1 MNQVLITVVIKETI
15 SNISTSGITIPMLIV
30 EIAHKTTEKFYFDE
44 IPVFLNVKN
53 DSTHMY
59 YKPGTIILINGNVCN
74 INEKVGI
81 VPKQI
86 YMMSDKNYKQSS
98 KQRIALCSGNNWIN
112 QVSISGEID
121 KKENSII
128 TEDIHL
134 RGVVKPINKIPVV
147 NPISSSVVSGQITKD
162 GILEETK

>member
-1 MNQVLITVVIKETI
+1 MNQVLITAVIKETI

-30 EIAHKTTEKFYFDE
+30 EISHKTTDKFYFNE

-53 DSTHMY
+53 DSLHLY
-59 YKPGTIILINGNVCN
+59 YKPGTIILINGMVCK

-86 YMMSDKNYKQSS
+86 YMMSDKNYKQSC
-98 KQRIALCSGNNWIN
+98 KQRIALCSGNNWVN

-121 KKENSII
+121 TKNNSII
-128 TEDIHL
+128 TEEVHL
-134 RGVVKPINKIPVV
+134 RGIIESINNIPSV
-147 NPISSSVVSGQITKD
+147 NPIQSCVISGQLTEN
-162 GILEETK
+162 GIIENI